1 MNDFK
6 SRITNIKTERPALM
20 VVRSDHIINSN
31 LWQFFPVIN
40 VDRVKDIPCDYPGA
54 MGVPITF
61 TDKLNREQFEILDC
75 VHHVQLESG
84 RHPYRRLVVRNLH
97 PDLPEYID
105 LADWFRKMGV
115 PLYVEFM
122 DGVGSAPPNGRCGE
136 CAHWYKNHCAHGP
149 CATEPTDADFF
160 CGSFEPK
167 GGEKNEAD

>member
-1 MNDFK
+1 
-6 SRITNIKTERPALM
+6 M

-61 TDKLNREQFEILDC
+61 MDKLNREQFEILDC
-75 VHHVQLESG
+75 VNHVQLESG
-84 RHPYRRLVVRNLH
+84 RHPYKRLVVRNLH

-122 DGVGSAPPNGRCGE
+122 DGVGSLRRSDGVGSAHTGTKIIAPMAPVRQNRQTRTSSVGDLSRK
-136 CAHWYKNHCAHGP
+136 AVKKMRLI
-149 CATEPTDADFF
+149 DADELPVN
-160 CGSFEPK
+160 CPLWRERK
-167 GGEKNEAD
+167 E